1 MAAFFFVFRWLAS
14 FIFVSLVALALQ
26 HIDNTDI
33 FNSWDSQTIRLKG
46 ILPIRLFKHVC

>member
-1 MAAFFFVFRWLAS
+1 VAAFFFVFRWLAS

-33 FNSWDSQTIRLKG
+33 FNSRDSQAIGLSG
-46 ILPIRLFKHVC
+46 NPPILPFKPMS